1 MTPFYFGPANRQLFA
16 IYHAPPHGVELR
28 SALLICGPFG
38 HEAIRIHRLFRVLSE
53 RLARQG
59 IAVLRFDYYGC
70 GDSGGDDAEG
80 EMKGW
85 KLDLLRAHEELAR
98 RSGAPRVSWLATRL
112 GAALALQSARHAPG
126 LQRLVFWDPILDGPA
141 YVEELRAAQLSTLEL
156 AFYAKNPAWYDPRRR
171 TGAISEVL
179 GHTVS
184 SEFVAQLDALRPDT
198 LPMPAGI
205 PATVFATP
213 GDERARAWSAG
224 ESARG
229 VAVSYE
235 TLEHPIVWTSD
246 PLPNQAI
253 VPAQVTGRLSAV
265 IQ

>member
-1 MTPFYFGPANRQLFA
+1 PNT
-16 IYHAPPHGVELR
+16 VEVR
-28 SALLICGPFG
+28 SALLLCGPFG

-53 RLARQG
+53 RVARQG

-70 GDSGGDDAEG
+70 GESGGEDGEG

-98 RSGAPRVSWLATRL
+98 RSGAPRVSWLGARL
-112 GAALALQSARHAPG
+112 SAAVALQSARHAQG
-126 LQRLVFWDPILDGPA
+126 LQQLVFWDPILDGPA
-141 YVEELRAAQLSTLEL
+141 YVEELRAAQLATLEL

-171 TGAISEVL
+171 TGAIEEVL

-184 SEFVAQLDALRPDT
+184 RELAAQLDALRPDQ
-198 LPMPAGI
+198 LSVPAGL
-205 PATVFATP
+205 PTTVFAAP
-213 GDERARAWSAG
+213 GDERARQWSAAQNAKG
-224 ESARG
+224 I
-229 VAVSYE
+229 AVVHE
-235 TLEHPIVWTSD
+235 TLEHPIEWTSD

-253 VPAQVTGRLSAV
+253 VPAQVTGRLAAV